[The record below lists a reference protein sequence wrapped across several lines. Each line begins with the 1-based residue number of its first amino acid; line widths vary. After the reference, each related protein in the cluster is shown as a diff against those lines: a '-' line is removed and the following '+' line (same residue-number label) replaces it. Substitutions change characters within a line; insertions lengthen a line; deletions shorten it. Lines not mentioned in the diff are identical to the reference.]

1 MAESEAHAPVVL
13 VVTGVSGS
21 GKSTVASLL
30 AERLGLPFADGDD
43 FHSPGSVARMRAG
56 HPLDDG
62 VRAPWLARIR
72 AWIDRQIAAG
82 EGGVVACSA
91 LKRGYRRTLTGD
103 RANVRIVYLDG
114 SRDLIRRRIA
124 ARRGHFMPESLLDS
138 QFAAL
143 EPPGPDENP
152 ITVGIADGPDA
163 IVAAVAARLG
173 RMPGDAR
180 AETFR

>member
-1 MAESEAHAPVVL
+1 MGEAHGPSVL

-43 FHSPGSVARMRAG
+43 FHTPENVARMRAG
-56 HPLDDG
+56 HPLDDAARG
-62 VRAPWLARIR
+62 PWLARIR
-72 AWIDRQIAAG
+72 AWIDARLEEG

-91 LKRGYRRTLTGD
+91 LKRGYRRALTGD
-103 RANVRIVYLDG
+103 RSTVRVVFLEG
-114 SRDLIRRRIA
+114 SRALIGRRIA
-124 ARRGHFMPESLLDS
+124 ARRGHFMPASLLDS

-152 ITVGIADGPDA
+152 ITVGIEDGPDA
-163 IVAAVAARLG
+163 IVAAVAVRLG
-173 RMPGDAR
+173 RTPGDA
-180 AETFR
+180 

>member
-1 MAESEAHAPVVL
+1 MADAEDGAIVL

-43 FHSPGSVARMRAG
+43 FHDAQSIARMRAG
-56 HPLDDG
+56 HPLDDAARG
-62 VRAPWLARIR
+62 PWLERTR
-72 AWIDRQIAAG
+72 AWIDRQLATG

-91 LKRGYRRTLTGD
+91 LKRGYRRTLTGGRPD
-103 RANVRIVYLDG
+103 VRIVFLEG
-114 SRDLIRRRIA
+114 SRELIGRRIA
-124 ARRGHFMPESLLDS
+124 ARRGHFMPSALLDS

-143 EPPGPDENP
+143 EPPGPDEA
-152 ITVGIADGPDA
+152 IVVGIEDGPDA

-173 RMPGDAR
+173 RSPGDLCG
-180 AETFR
+180 

>member
-1 MAESEAHAPVVL
+1 MAEEGPHDPVVL

-43 FHSPGSVARMRAG
+43 FHTPESVARMRAG
-56 HPLDDG
+56 HPLDDEA
-62 VRAPWLARIR
+62 RAPWLARIR
-72 AWIDRQIAAG
+72 AWIDARLEAE

-103 RANVRIVYLDG
+103 REDVRIVYLEG
-114 SRDLIRRRIA
+114 SRDLIGHRIA
-124 ARRGHFMPESLLDS
+124 ARRGHFMPAGLLDS
-138 QFAAL
+138 QFTAL

-152 ITVGIADGPDA
+152 IVVGIEDGPDA
-163 IVAAVAARLG
+163 IVAAVATRLG
-173 RMPGDAR
+173 RTPGDACG
-180 AETFR
+180 